1 LIEFFTKNL
10 SCFDADGAKGERFI
24 GENVRKLDE
33 EVLAPAM
40 WSKLNESR
48 YQQGLAFGLLISNH
62 TSTRGDRRPRQIGI
76 DEDAYDLLIKRNKSR
91 TMRRNHQ

>member
-1 LIEFFTKNL
+1 MEFFTKNL

-24 GENVRKLDE
+24 ADNVRRLDE

-48 YQQGLAFGLLISNH
+48 YQQGLAFELLIFNH
-62 TSTRGDRRPRQIGI
+62 TSTRGDRRPRQKGI
-76 DEDAYDLLIKRNKSR
+76 DEDAYDLLIKGNKSR
-91 TMRRNHQ
+91 AMRRIHQ